1 MEIELVGLEAVGWNL
16 GQRITFFQL
25 PDDDFDCCPGPIE
38 IPNLFCSERKIGDKD
53 LIGITLQSKKSQL
66 FGVFLGQGATDHDK
80 TMGLLPPER
89 LVEKLGG
96 CPVFLEPVITKV
108 SYFVSDRTG
117 HLGYDD
123 IANPLL
129 IQRLDKFVI
138 EKTGIGSNSDPIDA
152 RGNLFQAF
160 FEEFRSTGRGI
171 NVSRSQDPMPKV
183 SGMIF
188 ETE

>member
-1 MEIELVGLEAVGWNL
+1 M
-16 GQRITFFQL
+16 
-25 PDDDFDCCPGPIE
+25 
-38 IPNLFCSERKIGDKD
+38 
-53 LIGITLQSKKSQL
+53 
-66 FGVFLGQGATDHDK
+66 FGVFFGKGTTDDDK

-89 LVEKLGG
+89 LVEKFGYS
-96 CPVFLEPVITKV
+96 PVLPEAVITKI
-108 SYFVSDRTG
+108 SYFVFDGTG

-188 ETE
+188 ETELRMIRTSPSFVRIVADFGSLDELAIKCENGRIEIE